1 MSVNL
6 RGCLHSSRP
15 RHRSLLALS
24 SGHRGTDPAKHLDR
38 CLVWHWK
45 SQWVQLLQLLTYLRT
60 LWGYVL
66 LFALIC
72 FLFWPCS
79 WPFIKPEIFSLV
91 SPSILSSARKCKWYK
106 KNNSRNQ
113 ISLKVLYY
121 FMLLWKSLRLTAI
134 CHTLSSLQ
142 LTSQNAVENSNE
154 ILNTAE

>member
-15 RHRSLLALS
+15 RHWSLLALS
-24 SGHRGTDPAKHLDR
+24 SGHRGTDPAKHLER

-45 SQWVQLLQLLTYLRT
+45 SQWVQLLQLLTCLRT

-79 WPFIKPEIFSLV
+79 WPFMKPEIFSLV

-106 KNNSRNQ
+106 KITQETGSPWRY
-113 ISLKVLYY
+113 YY

-134 CHTLSSLQ
+134 CHTPSSLQ
-142 LTSQNAVENSNE
+142 LTSQNAVENSNG